1 MAQGVPRHFAEQE
14 AVVPGEVAGVE
25 KAPLRSDRSDSHLIG
40 IGPQQQPAHAVE
52 ASKLDVGHRSHA
64 EVVAEAL
71 DQAAAAGM
79 GLTAEIGQGDGLL
92 GVVIQPALGCLHDL
106 DARRWTRQSADLVC
120 AMDQG
125 LQEQGKQILQNQP
138 LAKRLLQTPGIARH
152 QGKDLSQIGTQAL
165 AANWINQEQIAAAG
179 PLKIEA
185 LTTQLIGPVAQRVD
199 GNHHQPQHHLPGE
212 REVHL
217 AATVHAE

>member
-25 KAPLRSDRSDSHLIG
+25 KAPRCSDRSDSHLIG

-52 ASKLDVGHRSHA
+52 ASKLDIGHRSHA
-64 EVVAEAL
+64 EMVAESL

-106 DARRWTRQSADLVC
+106 DARRWTRQPADLVC

-125 LQEQGKQILQNQP
+125 LQEQGKQILQNQ
-138 LAKRLLQTPGIARH
+138 
-152 QGKDLSQIGTQAL
+152 
-165 AANWINQEQIAAAG
+165 
-179 PLKIEA
+179 
-185 LTTQLIGPVAQRVD
+185 
-199 GNHHQPQHHLPGE
+199 
-212 REVHL
+212 
-217 AATVHAE
+217 

>member
-1 MAQGVPRHFAEQE
+1 VAQGVPRHFAEQE

-52 ASKLDVGHRSHA
+52 ASKLDIGHRSHA

-106 DARRWTRQSADLVC
+106 DARRWTQQSAGLVC

-125 LQEQGKQILQNQP
+125 LQEQGKQILQDQP
-138 LAKRLLQTPGIARH
+138 LAGRLLQTPGIARH

-165 AANWINQEQIAAAG
+165 AAKGINQEQIAATG

-185 LTTQLIGPVAQRVD
+185 STTQLIGPVA
-199 GNHHQPQHHLPGE
+199 
-212 REVHL
+212 
-217 AATVHAE
+217 